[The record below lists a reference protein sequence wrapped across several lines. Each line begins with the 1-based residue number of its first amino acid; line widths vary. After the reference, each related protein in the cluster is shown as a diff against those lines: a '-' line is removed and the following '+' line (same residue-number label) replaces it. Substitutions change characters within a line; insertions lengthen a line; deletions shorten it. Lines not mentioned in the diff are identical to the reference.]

1 MFGQKKK
8 TLVVEG
14 MMCEHCA
21 AHVEGALS
29 KIDGVKSAKVDLKK
43 KTALVKADREI
54 GHDEFD
60 QAISKAGYKLVEV
73 KDE

>member
-29 KIDGVKSAKVDLKK
+29 KIEGVKSAKVDLKK
-43 KTALVKADREI
+43 KTATVKAERDI
-54 GHDEFD
+54 AAAEFEA
-60 QAISKAGYKLVEV
+60 AISAAGYKFVGV
-73 KDE
+73 QDE